1 MTSTEALAGLRSVV
15 ISAWILARE
24 TRSLRRFLMR
34 HLRACLQEEIPGE
47 SFDGPRTRRH
57 PDSARPLSRCG

>member
-24 TRSLRRFLMR
+24 TRSLRRSLMR
-34 HLRACLQEEIPGE
+34 HLRSCLREEILGE
-47 SFDGPRTRRH
+47 SFD
-57 PDSARPLSRCG
+57 

>member
-24 TRSLRRFLMR
+24 TRSLRRSLIR
-34 HLRACLQEEIPGE
+34 HGRSCLREEILGE
-47 SFDGPRTRRH
+47 SFD
-57 PDSARPLSRCG
+57 